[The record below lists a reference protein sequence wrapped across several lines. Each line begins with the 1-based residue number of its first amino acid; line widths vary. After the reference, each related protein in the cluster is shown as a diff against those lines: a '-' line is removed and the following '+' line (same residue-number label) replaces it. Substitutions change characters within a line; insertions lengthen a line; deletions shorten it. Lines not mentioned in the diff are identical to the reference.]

1 MQTSTDLAVPP
12 AAQPPAVPVDPGKA
26 LTATQQKNLQQI
38 LWNDFGDLR
47 ERTMYEIDMQ
57 YQRALDAIEKRY
69 DAKKKLDAAHAKI
82 AKAVEKATEVLQKA
96 VEQIEATGLTF
107 EVRGTLPFSVNFPAS
122 TLMLDGK
129 NDEIR
134 KATDAVNRLKQT
146 AGAVI
151 QRRQREAERK
161 VLLAGITTTTAS
173 DLVNDFPKAVDIVA
187 EVQAEMA
194 VNHEDELKALG
205 LVTTV

>member
-82 AKAVEKATEVLQKA
+82 AKAVEKATEVL
-96 VEQIEATGLTF
+96 
-107 EVRGTLPFSVNFPAS
+107 RGTLPFSVNFPAS